1 MSSRTRL
8 GELRSVVSDRLDRW
22 APWPARSVAIGVP
35 VVVGCLV
42 VALVWPSSKPGLG
55 MSPAFGYAGQV
66 LSDGAERGDA
76 TDLLVAAV
84 GELSRHLNEHVLKRP
99 DSGAAT
105 VPVQP
110 GVSGII
116 PISRDGVSRIVTPFQ
131 RAKVTSKVSEG
142 IEVRGGVVYVTPSSE
157 LPLSMFV
164 TEDGDEAVALN
175 LTLVPSRVPSVHLEL
190 KLPDGLIPSGGISQ
204 PVLAAAP
211 VDRGPAPVPVSG
223 YAPPPS
229 RFGAAEVFVGVV
241 RSDGGFSQRPSAA
254 YR

>member
-1 MSSRTRL
+1 MSFSTRL
-8 GELRSVVSDRLDRW
+8 TELRSVVSEWLYGLEALPGRLL
-22 APWPARSVAIGVP
+22 AVGVP
-35 VVVGCLV
+35 VVLCV
-42 VALVWPSSKPGLG
+42 VAIATVWSLRSS
-55 MSPAFGYAGQV
+55 SPGYAGQV
-66 LSDGAERGDA
+66 LSDHGEYSDSR
-76 TDLLVAAV
+76 DLLVAAV
-84 GELSRHLNEHVLKRP
+84 GELSRSLNERAARRA

-110 GVSGII
+110 GVSAII
-116 PISRDGVSRIVTPFQ
+116 PISHDSVNRIVTPFQ

-157 LPLSMFV
+157 LPLSMFI

-190 KLPDGLIPSGGISQ
+190 KLPDGLILSGGISQ
-204 PVLAAAP
+204 PVLAAA
-211 VDRGPAPVPVSG
+211 APVPVSR
-223 YAPPPS
+223 YDPPPS
-229 RFGAAEVFVGVV
+229 PYGPAEVFVGVV